1 MKLHNLNKE
10 ILSELNDDANVLV
23 RIIENKECLKIENK
37 IDYNYLRCMIHEINK
52 KRESKIFLFEHNV
65 NFPIMVQW
73 EIEDDEYFIK
83 EDKETKESIVTITA
97 NDIIGHFSHFI
108 TLEMWVETMS
118 TFEPVTKEKLIEC
131 INENYCLY
139 VNSDAEDDKYNF
151 YEEHKEDTDFSNMS
165 FMFIYRTSSLLR
177 IDPINMCRKAL

>member
-1 MKLHNLNKE
+1 MILKHLDKE
-10 ILSELNDDANVLV
+10 IQSELNDDVNALV

-37 IDYNYLRCMIHEINK
+37 IDYNFLRCMIHEINK
-52 KRESKIFLFEHNV
+52 KRESKIFLFENNV
-65 NFPIMVQW
+65 SFPIMVQW

-83 EDKETKESIVTITA
+83 EDKETKESLVTITA

-131 INENYCLY
+131 INENYNLY
-139 VNSDAEDDKYNF
+139 VDKGAGNNRYNF
-151 YEEHKEDTDFSNMS
+151 YEENKKDTDFSDMS
-165 FMFIYRTSSLLR
+165 FMFIYRTSCLLR